1 MKEQNEIKEEAPLLF
16 SVKKKQNL
24 NVPEN
29 YFNELPND
37 LLKIAKQ
44 ETKNKVVAFNKN
56 WMYAIA
62 IAASIIVGAFIMIP
76 TENKTNNEVIAYN
89 TTFESLTAEDFELL
103 MLTDEQDYLA
113 SNIDYDD
120 TEELQFLASELQ
132 KPLQTIEITEEDFEN
147 YFESEIEVEY

>member
-16 SVKKKQNL
+16 SIEKKQNL

-29 YFNELPND
+29 YFNQLPND

-103 MLTDEQDYLA
+103 MLTNEQDYLA

-132 KPLQTIEITEEDFEN
+132 KPLKTIEITEEDFEN
-147 YFESEIEVEY
+147 YFESEIEDEY